1 MRKFLIALLTLCFT
15 LGSFVCLT
23 GCGEVN
29 LTYSKM
35 FFNSEV
41 NIVVKG
47 YSNKIS
53 CEEEITSTLT
63 FLDNTFSLSKTGSLA
78 NRFNNLTLEDEP
90 ITLTEEE
97 NQVFSTIY
105 QLNTLH
111 EKFNITIYPL
121 VELWGFNAGAS
132 GKTEVPEDSEI
143 QSALEL
149 VGTNKILYN
158 QQNKTLTKT
167 ENGVKI
173 DFGGVLKGYA
183 VDVITNILKDNGYT
197 DGYISIGGSS
207 ISILETTS
215 KLSIVHPENV
225 NDNVLQIENHLIKN
239 KKLST
244 SGTYRK
250 FYEIAGVK
258 YSHVID
264 VSTGKPIDTGF
275 TSITL
280 IADNGAKLDAL
291 STALLT
297 LTKEELISYFNQ
309 NLSNYT
315 IFAIYNKNGEKKVL
329 TNLENDFT
337 LLDSSYQIEKI

>member
-1 MRKFLIALLTLCFT
+1 MRKFLISLLTLFFSLLST
-15 LGSFVCLT
+15 LGLT

-29 LTYSKM
+29 LTYSKI

-41 NIVVKG
+41 NVVVKG
-47 YSNKIS
+47 RSNKIS

-78 NRFNNLTLEDEP
+78 NRFNNLTLEDAP
-90 ITLTEEE
+90 INLTDEE
-97 NQVFSTIY
+97 NQVFNTIY
-105 QLNTLH
+105 NLNTLH
-111 EKFNITIYPL
+111 EKFNLTIYPL

-132 GKTEVPEDSEI
+132 ERTEVPTDAEI
-143 QSALEL
+143 NSALSL
-149 VGTNKILYN
+149 VGNNKIIYD
-158 QQNKTLTKT
+158 QQNKTLSKT

-183 VDVITNILKDNGYT
+183 VDVISNILLQHGYF

-207 ISILETTS
+207 ISILETTA
-215 KLSIVHPENV
+215 KLSIVHPENTT
-225 NDNVLQIENHLIKN
+225 NNILQIENSLIKN

-250 FYEIAGVK
+250 FYEIANVK

-264 VSTGKPIDTGF
+264 INTGKPIDTGF

-280 IADNGAKLDAL
+280 IGNNGAKLDAL

-297 LTKEELISYFNQ
+297 LERQELISYFNQ
-309 NLSNYT
+309 NLKNYT

-329 TNLENDFT
+329 TNLENGFT
-337 LLDSSYQIEKI
+337 LLDNTYQIEKI